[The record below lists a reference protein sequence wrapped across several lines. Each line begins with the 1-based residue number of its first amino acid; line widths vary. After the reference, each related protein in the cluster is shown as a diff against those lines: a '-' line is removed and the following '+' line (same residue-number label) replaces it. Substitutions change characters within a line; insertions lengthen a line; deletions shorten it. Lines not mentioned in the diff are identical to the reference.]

1 MHTENFSPFVGAQP
15 ENAFED
21 RFLEFERA
29 IMARPG
35 IDPHFTDI
43 SGLRKQLL
51 EQPNLRSS
59 LRDELGVQAEPDLHE
74 LTNVGK
80 FTIS

>member
-1 MHTENFSPFVGAQP
+1 MYAENFPPFVGAEP

-21 RFLEFERA
+21 RFLEFKRA

-35 IDPHFTDI
+35 VEPHLTDV

-51 EQPNLRSS
+51 EQRNL
-59 LRDELGVQAEPDLHE
+59 P
-74 LTNVGK
+74 
-80 FTIS
+80 